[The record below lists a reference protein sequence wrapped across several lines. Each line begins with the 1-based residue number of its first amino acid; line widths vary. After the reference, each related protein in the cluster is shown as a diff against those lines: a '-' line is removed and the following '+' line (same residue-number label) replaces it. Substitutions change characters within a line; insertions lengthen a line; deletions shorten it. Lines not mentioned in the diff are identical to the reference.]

1 MMDILGKDSV
11 LQRLR
16 STINVPNT
24 EEAEKAAKET

>member
-16 STINVPNT
+16 STLNVPST
-24 EEAEKAAKET
+24 AEAPKAAKET